1 MLLNK
6 IKNGLLSKIQ
16 DNLSKKNLTP
26 IKNNSNKWEKLI
38 EDNQSLQ
45 KMSKSF
51 KKDNSPQKFLQI
63 PDNKPILQ
71 ISSTKKNNFFENI
84 GKKSS

>member
-6 IKNGLLSKIQ
+6 IKSGLLNKIQ

-38 EDNQSLQ
+38 EDTQSL
-45 KMSKSF
+45 
-51 KKDNSPQKFLQI
+51 
-63 PDNKPILQ
+63 
-71 ISSTKKNNFFENI
+71 
-84 GKKSS
+84 